1 MSKHKILK
9 TLEDQDQITLIL
21 DTQTKRFCIIAAK
34 KKDFFITQERKY
46 THMARGVNKVIL
58 IGNLGDEPDLRT
70 TGSGT
75 SVVNISMVTNEV
87 RRNIENGSTTEI
99 AEWHRVVMWGKL
111 ADIAKQYLHKGS
123 QIYVE
128 GKLRTRSYTDK
139 QNVKRYVTEI
149 VADEMQMLGTKGDS
163 ASAMYSTDPM
173 AAQGAQ
179 IQAQP
184 RAAAPMYN
192 SQPQHGYQRAPSPYQ
207 NNGGYAPQSAGNG
220 VYSAPNPVQSP
231 AQSQNIYGGQQ
242 SASTYGS
249 MPMQEPPVM
258 PNNATTVDGNIDD
271 SDLPF

>member
-1 MSKHKILK
+1 
-9 TLEDQDQITLIL
+9 
-21 DTQTKRFCIIAAK
+21 
-34 KKDFFITQERKY
+34 
-46 THMARGVNKVIL
+46 
-58 IGNLGDEPDLRT
+58 
-70 TGSGT
+70 
-75 SVVNISMVTNEV
+75 
-87 RRNIENGSTTEI
+87 
-99 AEWHRVVMWGKL
+99 
-111 ADIAKQYLHKGS
+111 
-123 QIYVE
+123 
-128 GKLRTRSYTDK
+128 
-139 QNVKRYVTEI
+139 
-149 VADEMQMLGTKGDS
+149 MQMLGTKGDS

-192 SQPQHGYQRAPSPYQ
+192 SQPQQGYQRAPSPYQ